1 MLNNTIF
8 FSCFM
13 MFQINDDK
21 IKLAF
26 SMKAVNQGT
35 GRDLDPNN
43 VMAEYVVLFKQ
54 CFFFF
59 FSILPL
65 GFIPL

>member
-1 MLNNTIF
+1 MYGSLIVETHQTML
-8 FSCFM
+8 FSFPVSC
-13 MFQINDDK
+13 QINDDK

-43 VMAEYVVLFKQ
+43 VMAEYAV
-54 CFFFF
+54 
-59 FSILPL
+59 FS
-65 GFIPL
+65 

>member
-1 MLNNTIF
+1 METL
-8 FSCFM
+8 FSFSVLC
-13 MFQINDDK
+13 QINDDDK

-43 VMAEYVVLFKQ
+43 VMTEYVV
-54 CFFFF
+54 
-59 FSILPL
+59 
-65 GFIPL
+65 FI